1 MNDDLVVVE
10 PFISRHDQWFDQ
22 SLYAKGDAL
31 KKLVNSVSGYLQ
43 HHSDERGR
51 QRAWKAKDQRTFRAC
66 IEAVTVNLAYL
77 IVRPS
82 ETGRLALPRATGTKR
97 DRYDNPHLGPVDG
110 FDDDQAECK
119 GHDGAEVSRRLLA
132 AERNALEAFEL
143 ADRLL
148 DAGAGAIERLRKES
162 RPVLLIGLVRNHRGD
177 ATLARRRTVALSG
190 VSLVAHRGTRRDV
203 RSKIKQGLEL
213 RAVARL
219 TAREVEG
226 QRQAIEVDLE
236 VDLGREAA
244 A

>member
-1 MNDDLVVVE
+1 
-10 PFISRHDQWFDQ
+10 
-22 SLYAKGDAL
+22 
-31 KKLVNSVSGYLQ
+31 
-43 HHSDERGR
+43 
-51 QRAWKAKDQRTFRAC
+51 
-66 IEAVTVNLAYL
+66 
-77 IVRPS
+77 
-82 ETGRLALPRATGTKR
+82 
-97 DRYDNPHLGPVDG
+97 VDG
-110 FDDDQAECK
+110 FDDDESEGERNK
-119 GHDGAEVSRRLLA
+119 GAEVSRGLLA

-148 DAGAGAIERLRKES
+148 DARARPIERLRKES

-190 VSLVAHRGTRRDV
+190 VSLVAHRGTGRDV

-236 VDLGREAA
+236 VNFGREAA
-244 A
+244 ARAPERLAVLPPFAPAAETCARTTVESNIGTRWAVRLKAASASKKASNTPARLRRQKRFQMLFQGPNSAGSARQVMLWSVK